1 MEMAALRFA
10 LAGCLLLALAGA
22 GRAQAGKVD
31 QAKLVGIW
39 TFVKTTS
46 KAAPPP
52 GATMKVTFTKDG
64 KITVAMAA
72 NDKTMKMEGTYT
84 LKGDQLTT
92 VMKGPGG
99 KETKET
105 VTVQELTD
113 KRFVT
118 AEKEGGKTVTTEFK
132 K

>member
-1 MEMAALRFA
+1 MALLRAA
-10 LAGCLLLALAGA
+10 LAGCLLLAVGTAGLA
-22 GRAQAGKVD
+22 QKGKVD
-31 QAKLVGIW
+31 KAKLVGTW

-46 KAAPPP
+46 KDAPPP
-52 GATMKVTFTKDG
+52 GAALKVEFTKDG
-64 KITVAMAA
+64 KVNATFTFKG
-72 NDKTMKMEGTYT
+72 KTNKATGTYT

-99 KETKET
+99 KKKEET
-105 VTVQELTD
+105 VTIKELTD
-113 KRFVT
+113 KRLVT